1 MNSSTRN
8 LVLVALAVLVV
19 AGGAYYLWQEQ
30 QRPGLEIR
38 LDGNGVRVQ
47 GNG

>member
-8 LVLVALAVLVV
+8 AILVALAVLVV
-19 AGGAYYLWQEQ
+19 IGGAYYLWQEQ
-30 QRPGLEIR
+30 QRPGIEIR
-38 LDGNGVRVQ
+38 VDGNGVRVE